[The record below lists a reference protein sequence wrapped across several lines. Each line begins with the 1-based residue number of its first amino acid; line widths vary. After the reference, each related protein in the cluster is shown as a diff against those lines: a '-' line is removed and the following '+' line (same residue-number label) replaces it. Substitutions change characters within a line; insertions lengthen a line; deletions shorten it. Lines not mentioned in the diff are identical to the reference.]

1 MRRLF
6 SPMGLIVVIISLA
19 VVVVL
24 TATLI
29 PQQLH
34 LAYRAAVD
42 FVNAAGNGDDAAAM
56 SELSDDVRAYIADNC
71 PDGSVSACVD
81 AYTPPE
87 WGGFLN
93 AVFRRAQ
100 PDGADAWDILLLA
113 TYEDDQ
119 GFSGVCI
126 YNRAER
132 VTDDTWEI
140 VRWSGWVSCDLPN
153 AGLSSLASDADA
165 PNRVPPTES

>member
-1 MRRLF
+1 MANEQRSPNRL
-6 SPMGLIVVIISLA
+6 PLLIVGAVIIIA

-24 TATLI
+24 TALLV
-29 PQQLH
+29 PQQLSP
-34 LAYRAAVD
+34 AYAAAVD
-42 FVNAAGNGDDAAAM
+42 FVNAAGNGEDETALAL
-56 SELSDDVRAYIADNC
+56 LSDELQAHVADNC
-71 PDGSVSACVD
+71 PDGLSACID

-100 PDGADAWDILLLA
+100 PDGPDAFDILLLA
-113 TYEDDQ
+113 TYEEGQ

-132 VTDDTWEI
+132 AADETWQI

-153 AGLSSLASDADA
+153 AGLSALASDPDA
-165 PNRVPPTES
+165 PNRAP